1 MLNDCIITFIM
12 VLVCSKSISSL
23 ILNKNIYNK
32 LSFKNAYSTTILK
45 SSFSTINNQNIDDID
60 ANVDY
65 PEFDFKILLDKT
77 DTNNNNNDNNVSKE
91 RLGILSC
98 PHGIIETP
106 NFIFCATKAAM
117 KGVTPEMMK
126 NENSQIILSNTYH
139 LMLQPG
145 SSVVRKA
152 GGLHKFSGWNG
163 PMLTDSGGYQIFSMG
178 FGSVSSEIKSNRNT
192 EALGWQKTLLKIDD
206 NGALFK
212 SYMDGSLH
220 YLTPEESIRIQRDL
234 GADFIVVLD
243 ECTPFNVDKE
253 YTKESMRRSHRWA
266 IRSMKE
272 FLNIPLEQSDM
283 LNKQALYGIIQGGIY
298 SDLRDE
304 SIDFINNNPFFG
316 VAIGG
321 SLGSDKATMH
331 SIVSYTRSRIKGN
344 RPVHLL
350 GIGGVRDI
358 FHGVRCGID
367 TFDCVHPTRI
377 GRHGSALVKK
387 EFWEE
392 NVENVLNDLKEM
404 EDSDE
409 IRRNSHPYFN
419 YGNTKINNSK
429 NKNDSRMNRKNNRKK
444 LPSLNLRVKEHID
457 LHNGRFKADDRPIDP
472 TCNCYTC
479 TNFSRSYLHHLFK
492 AKETLGGTLVTVHN
506 IHFMNRLMKD
516 IREGIKTNTLD
527 RVENDWVHPDLKAE
541 LSPDIIGNVVI
552 TENGAVKEKIN

>member
-1 MLNDCIITFIM
+1 M
-12 VLVCSKSISSL
+12 VVLCSKSILSL
-23 ILNKNIYNK
+23 ILNKNIYK
-32 LSFKNAYSTTILK
+32 KTHFQRGYSTTILK
-45 SSFSTINNQNIDDID
+45 SSCNHIDNDNINDID
-60 ANVDY
+60 FNVDY
-65 PEFDFKILLDKT
+65 PEFDFKILLDRT
-77 DTNNNNNDNNVSKE
+77 DDNNNISKE

-98 PHGIIETP
+98 PHGIVETP

-117 KGVTPEMMK
+117 KGVTPAMVK

-145 SSVVRKA
+145 SSIVRKA
-152 GGLHKFSGWNG
+152 GGLHKFSGWDG

-178 FGSVSSEIKSNRNT
+178 FGSVSNEIKSNRNT
-192 EALGWQKTLLKIDD
+192 EALGWKKTLLKIDD
-206 NGALFK
+206 DGALFK

-220 YLTPEESIRIQRDL
+220 YLTPEESIKIQRDL

-272 FLNIPLEQSDM
+272 FLNIPSEQSDM
-283 LNKQALYGIIQGGIY
+283 VNKQALYGIVQGGIY

-304 SIDFINNNPFFG
+304 SIDFVNSNPFFG

-377 GRHGSALVKK
+377 GRHGSALVK
-387 EFWEE
+387 
-392 NVENVLNDLKEM
+392 
-404 EDSDE
+404 
-409 IRRNSHPYFN
+409 
-419 YGNTKINNSK
+419 
-429 NKNDSRMNRKNNRKK
+429 
-444 LPSLNLRVKEHID
+444 
-457 LHNGRFKADDRPIDP
+457 
-472 TCNCYTC
+472 
-479 TNFSRSYLHHLFK
+479 RSF
-492 AKETLGGTLVTVHN
+492 
-506 IHFMNRLMKD
+506 F
-516 IREGIKTNTLD
+516 
-527 RVENDWVHPDLKAE
+527 
-541 LSPDIIGNVVI
+541 
-552 TENGAVKEKIN
+552 